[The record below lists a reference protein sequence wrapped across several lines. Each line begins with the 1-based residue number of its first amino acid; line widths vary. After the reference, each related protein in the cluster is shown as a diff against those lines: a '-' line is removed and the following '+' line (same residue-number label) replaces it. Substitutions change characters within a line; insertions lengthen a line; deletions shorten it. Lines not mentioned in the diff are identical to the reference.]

1 MTAGTKPLSGIR
13 VLDFTQYLPG
23 PLCTQHL
30 ADLGADV
37 VKIENRKGGDLSRPT
52 PDGSTSQMFLK
63 VNRNK
68 RSLSID
74 LRQAEGIEIVRRL
87 ARDADVLVEG
97 FRPGVMD
104 KLGLG
109 YAALSALNPRLVYC
123 AITGYG
129 QDGPFREF
137 GGHDINYQ
145 SLSGVLEQSGAAGG
159 PPAPGG
165 FQVADIAGGSLTSA
179 MALLAALVDAQR
191 TGQGRFVDVSMTDAA
206 LACMVMGLSTMDS
219 FGNGKPLPRGEDYTS
234 GKLPC
239 YGVYETAD
247 GRHVALGAL
256 EPQFWRAFCDAV
268 QRPDLIAKGWA
279 LGADGDAAKAE
290 IAALIKSRSL
300 RDWSELL
307 STVDGCAT
315 PVLRLDEVLEHPL
328 TRARG
333 MVREGLSPEGRPY
346 RQFAFPVRMSGY
358 RFSVERNPPA
368 LGEHNDEL
376 LKSLGYGDDDI
387 AALHSKN
394 VA

>member
-1 MTAGTKPLSGIR
+1 MTKETKPLSGIR
-13 VLDFTQYLPG
+13 ILDFSQYLPG

-30 ADLGADV
+30 GDLGADV
-37 VKIENRKGGDLSRPT
+37 IKIENRKGGDLSRPT

-68 RSLSID
+68 RSLAVD
-74 LRQAEGIEIVRRL
+74 LRQPEGIDIIRRL
-87 ARDADVLVEG
+87 VKEVDVLVEG

-109 YAALSALNPRLVYC
+109 YGALSALNPRLVYC

-165 FQVADIAGGSLTSA
+165 FQIADIAGGSLTSA
-179 MALLAALVDAQR
+179 MSILAALVDAQR
-191 TGQGRFVDVSMTDAA
+191 SGQGRFVDVSMTDAA

-219 FGNGKPLPRGEDYTS
+219 FGNGRPLPRGEDYTN
-234 GKLPC
+234 GRLPC

-256 EPQFWRAFCDAV
+256 EPQFWQAFCTAV
-268 QRPDLIAKGWA
+268 ARPDLMAKGWA
-279 LGADGDAAKAE
+279 LGAEGETAKAE
-290 IAALIKSRSL
+290 IAALIKDRSL
-300 RDWSELL
+300 QAWSELL
-307 STVDGCAT
+307 FTVDGCAT

-333 MVREGLSPEGRPY
+333 MVHEGLSPEGKPY
-346 RQFAFPVRMSGY
+346 RQFAFPAKMSGY
-358 RFSVERNPPA
+358 QFSVDRNPPA

-376 LKSLGYGDDDI
+376 LKSLGYGDEEI
-387 AALHSKN
+387 AALHSRN

>member
-1 MTAGTKPLSGIR
+1 MSKKPLSGIR
-13 VLDFTQYLPG
+13 ILDFSQYLPG

-30 ADLGADV
+30 ADLGASV
-37 VKIENRKGGDLSRPT
+37 IKIENRKGGDLSRPT

-68 RSLSID
+68 RSLSVD
-74 LRQAEGIEIVRRL
+74 LRQAEGVEIILRL
-87 ARDADVLVEG
+87 VKDADVLVEG

-109 YAALSALNPRLVYC
+109 YEALSALNPRLVYC

-165 FQVADIAGGSLTSA
+165 FQIADIAGGSLTSA
-179 MALLAALVDAQR
+179 MSLLAALVDAQR
-191 TGQGRFVDVSMTDAA
+191 SGQGRFVDVSMTDSA
-206 LACMVMGLSTMDS
+206 LACMIMGLSTMDS
-219 FGNGKPLPRGEDYTS
+219 FGKGRPLPRGEDYTN

-247 GRHVALGAL
+247 NRHVALGAL
-256 EPQFWRAFCDAV
+256 EPQFWQAFCTVVA
-268 QRPDLIAKGWA
+268 RPDLMAKGWA
-279 LGADGDAAKAE
+279 LGGEGEMAKAE
-290 IAALIKSRSL
+290 IATLIKSRTL
-300 RDWSELL
+300 QEWSELL
-307 STVDGCAT
+307 FNVDGCAT

-328 TRARG
+328 TQARG
-333 MVREGLSPEGRPY
+333 MVMEGRSPEGKTY
-346 RQFAFPVRMSGY
+346 RQFAFPVKMSNY
-358 RFSVERNPPA
+358 LFSVDLNPPA
-368 LGEHNDEL
+368 LGEHNDEV
-376 LKSLGYGDDDI
+376 LKALGYGDGDI
-387 AALHSKN
+387 ATLRAKN